1 MKGGNTMLSNALRRV
16 GIPLLVVVA
25 VLGGPL
31 PASAQSLAT
40 TGVIEGTVTDASGGR
55 LPGATVVLTNTG
67 TGFTR
72 GLTTD
77 ADGRYR
83 GLLLPLGGYR
93 LTVTLAGFAT
103 YQQDGIQLAVG
114 QTANIPVTM
123 QIASVQQ
130 EVTVTAD
137 SPVVETTRAEGATRI
152 NQNAVEG
159 LPNNGRNFLS
169 YMQLT
174 PGVTIVQGPDG
185 DMISVGG
192 QKGIANNISV
202 DGADFNNP
210 FFGEQRGGQR
220 PAFTFNQDAIKEMVV
235 VSDGAAPEFGRSGG
249 AFVQVVTKSGTNDFA
264 GSANFFWKAD
274 ELSSDYSNGEKYPFD
289 QEQFGA
295 TLGGPLKQNRLFYF
309 LAYDQQRLRQTKQT
323 DPARIE
329 QRVVDF
335 FAALGSPAENGP
347 IDRTN
352 DARVF
357 LGKMDAQLNPAN
369 LLTLRYNYTWSK
381 QQNGTFDVDSW
392 GRSANGLEQ
401 GWSNAVSGSLNS
413 TLSPTMLNELRF
425 QVAREDR
432 PRPYEG
438 PDVTG
443 QTRGFPDTAFDFG
456 SAYRFGQPFFLPVE
470 YYDTRFQITNN
481 LSWLVGRH
489 TLKAGAEF
497 NRVNSAQTFI
507 GFANGRYIF
516 SSTQGFF
523 NYVQFGPKYVEC
535 SNGTSSTTGAC
546 PAGTDIAGPLL
557 LYLQQA
563 GVGGL
568 SVEEAG
574 TQEIPQ
580 IEPSFFVQDKWQ
592 PRTNLTVQYG
602 IRWEGQIQ
610 PDPITPPS
618 EVFYAPFIGQPGFP
632 SDGTIPSDLKMW
644 QPRLGISWDPGD
656 DGLQVVRLNAGL
668 FYSRIPG
675 LALASTRSTNGSRGQ
690 SLFRASF
697 FNGFGV
703 TPPTWPNLIPAS
715 QISSPDHPDVFV
727 FDKDFENPR
736 TGSVTLSYER
746 QLVPNLSVFASFTH
760 AKTVHVT
767 RFINRNDPVFGS
779 PWSTGLPPNGTN
791 GVGVLTVVESSAKAK
806 YDGFTVG
813 MTKKYSDNWQLQWN
827 YTIGRDFSDD
837 DNERDPF
844 SFRYAVANNLVPE
857 YNYSDRDQRHRFNA
871 WLLATLAG
879 FDFNT
884 RVSARSAQPKSVGNT
899 PQDRIQPDG
908 SIILRN
914 TLRKDNEFFTLDIR
928 VGRPFRSGPVTI
940 EPVFEVFNLTNGEN
954 FKRPEVTNLVFN
966 FDGTVQSGLGDPR
979 QVQLGLRVRF

>member
-1 MKGGNTMLSNALRRV
+1 VNAHT
-16 GIPLLVVVA
+16 A
-25 VLGGPL
+25 F
-31 PASAQSLAT
+31 AQSQAT
-40 TGVIEGTVTDASGGR
+40 TGVIEGTVVDASGAV
-55 LPGATVVLTNTG
+55 LPGATVTLTNTD
-67 TGFTR
+67 TGAVR
-72 GLTTD
+72 ELVTD
-77 ADGRYR
+77 PDGRFR
-83 GLLLPLGGYR
+83 GLLLPLGAYK
-93 LTVTLAGFAT
+93 LTVSLTGFST
-103 YQQDGIQLAVG
+103 HQRDGLQVDVG
-114 QTANIPVTM
+114 QTANVRVTL
-123 QIASVQQ
+123 QIATVAQ

-137 SPVVETTRAEGATRI
+137 SPIIETTRAEGATRI
-152 NQNAVEG
+152 GQSAVGG

-220 PAFTFNQDAIKEMVV
+220 PAFTFNQDAIREMVV
-235 VSDGAAPEFGRSGG
+235 VADGAAPEFGRSGG
-249 AFVQVVTKSGTNDFA
+249 AFVQVVTKSGTNTVA
-264 GSANFFWKAD
+264 GSANFFVKVD

-295 TLGGPLKQNRLFYF
+295 TLGGPLRQNRLFYF
-309 LAYDQQRLRQTKQT
+309 LAYDQQRFRQTKQT

-329 QRVVDF
+329 PRVVDF
-335 FAALGSPAENGP
+335 FAALGSPAENGE
-347 IDRTN
+347 IKRTN

-357 LGKMDAQLNPAN
+357 LGKVDWQVNPAN
-369 LLTLRYNYTWSK
+369 LLTVRYNYTWS
-381 QQNGTFDVDSW
+381 QHENGTFDVDSW
-392 GRSANGLEQ
+392 GRSANGLERD
-401 GWSNAVSGSLNS
+401 WSNAVSGSLNS
-413 TLSPTMLNELRF
+413 TLSSTMLNEFRF

-432 PRPYEG
+432 PRPYNG
-438 PDVTG
+438 PDIAG
-443 QTRGFPDTAFDFG
+443 QTRAFPDTAFDFG
-456 SAYRFGQPFFLPVE
+456 RAYRFGQPFFLPVE
-470 YYDTRFQITNN
+470 YYDTRVQVTNN
-481 LSWLVGRH
+481 LSWLMGRH

-516 SSTQGFF
+516 GSTDGFF
-523 NYVQFGPKYVEC
+523 NYVRFGPTYVEC
-535 SNGTSSTTGAC
+535 SDGSTSVTGTC
-546 PAGTDIAGPLL
+546 PAGSAISGPLL
-557 LYLQQA
+557 LFLQQA

-580 IEPSFFVQDKWQ
+580 VEPSFFIQDKWQ
-592 PRTNLTVQYG
+592 ARQNLTIQYG
-602 IRWEGQIQ
+602 IRWEAQVQ
-610 PDPITPPS
+610 PDPITPPE
-618 EVFYAPFIGQPGFP
+618 EVFYAGFIGNPAFP

-644 QPRLGISWDPGD
+644 QPRLGITWDPRN
-656 DGLQVVRLNAGL
+656 DGQQVIRLNAGL

-675 LALASTRSTNGSRGQ
+675 LSLASTRSTNGSRGQ
-690 SLFRASF
+690 SLYRDST
-697 FNGFGV
+697 FNGFGL
-703 TPPTWPNLIPAS
+703 TPPAWPNLIPAA
-715 QISSPDHPDVFV
+715 QISSPDHPDVYV
-727 FDKDFENPR
+727 FDKDFRNPR

-746 QLVPNLSVFASFTH
+746 QLVANLSVFAAFTH
-760 AKTVHVT
+760 TKTVHVT
-767 RFINRNDPVFGS
+767 RFINRNDAVFGA
-779 PWSTGLPPNGTN
+779 PWRLGLGPTGTN

-806 YDGFTVG
+806 YDGLTVG
-813 MTKKYSDNWQLQWN
+813 MTKKYADRWQFQWN
-827 YTIGRDFSDD
+827 YTLSRDKSDD

-844 SFRYAVANNLVPE
+844 SFRYAVANNLAPE

-871 WLLATLAG
+871 WALVNVWG

-914 TLRKDNEFFTLDIR
+914 TLRKDNEFFTLDVR
-928 VGRPFRSGPVTI
+928 VTRPLKTGRLTI
-940 EPVFEVFNLTNGEN
+940 EPVFEVFNLTNGKN

-979 QVQLGLRVRF
+979 QAQLGVRVRF